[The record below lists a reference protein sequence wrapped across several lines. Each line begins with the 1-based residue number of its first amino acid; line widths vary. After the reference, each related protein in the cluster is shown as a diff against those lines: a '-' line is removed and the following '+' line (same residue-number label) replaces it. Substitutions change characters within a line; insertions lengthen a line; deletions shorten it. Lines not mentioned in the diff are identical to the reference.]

1 MAETDKTKEDPLL
14 NKSQSN
20 ANNEYLEKMKKEH
33 PERVF
38 NDKCYETKEECD
50 AAKKEEEERKAKL
63 LEKAREDVKTRAA
76 KAEKATS
83 EINKALYGQGADVT
97 TEQMRMTVGGI
108 EMDAVIGNAELVKER
123 QHLLDPENYEDD
135 VKKPNPGKMPNNE
148 DAYPVDLKIEELET
162 HKPDCKIHQ
171 VTTHVN
177 GEAAAR
183 AAMFVGDTAEK
194 RLIHLENIMTT
205 MMRYLFRLGA
215 RVQINCMYYGGQ
227 SPFEKY
233 KCIRCMNDD
242 RISDGQMVQIDQCLT
257 CTRYEPVYGQVYEV
271 MNDLGANVAA
281 ILDDNQM
288 GYSSM
293 EDYVDLARTE
303 RFVTAKEKGEFD
315 LSQVLNR
322 AADEQDFS
330 AIWGDGLKMNWEPVP
345 KEDQRCHINWR
356 QSINDDGSALKR
368 LASFPKDEDEAGA
381 PVTQAGGTQGRM
393 RKEYDAMQ
401 ANNKKEI
408 QPWID
413 KGKAFATAPDV
424 AITDMKNGMIKQVRD
439 AIGTQKIDSLAIA
452 CLHYVTN
459 EDIAGLVKKYA
470 DIQGTLGCDS
480 VSLIISAIAC
490 GINAVNGSKSDGI
503 APIEELGKK
512 NLPDDKSKTENKDEK
527 ENTDHLDFPPLD
539 PLKKADWLWVEFA
552 QALAYNAKKNGKSED
567 DVAIFCKVAYLYI
580 ALAKY
585 IKTSSY
591 DTDEYSFPFTD
602 EQCKTVN
609 GIQYSGYFGEPRE
622 GHTHA
627 GIDLAPG
634 AGNTIEF
641 HAIHA
646 GTVTGAGGGWGSGC
660 NAINVKH
667 DNGTYARYLHCS
679 AISVSVGQ
687 QVEKGQ
693 VLGNVGG
700 YGSDGPNTYAIHLHL
715 ECGDGDSE
723 SSQSNLDPIKMF
735 ANVPQY
741 KEMFTGN

>member
-233 KCIRCMNDD
+233 KCIRCMKDD

-356 QSINDDGSALKR
+356 QSINDDGSGLER

-401 ANNKKEI
+401 ANNKK
-408 QPWID
+408 
-413 KGKAFATAPDV
+413 KFSLGL
-424 AITDMKNGMIKQVRD
+424 IKERRLLQLRMW
-439 AIGTQKIDSLAIA
+439 L
-452 CLHYVTN
+452 L
-459 EDIAGLVKKYA
+459 
-470 DIQGTLGCDS
+470 
-480 VSLIISAIAC
+480 
-490 GINAVNGSKSDGI
+490 
-503 APIEELGKK
+503 PI
-512 NLPDDKSKTENKDEK
+512 
-527 ENTDHLDFPPLD
+527 
-539 PLKKADWLWVEFA
+539 
-552 QALAYNAKKNGKSED
+552 
-567 DVAIFCKVAYLYI
+567 
-580 ALAKY
+580 
-585 IKTSSY
+585 
-591 DTDEYSFPFTD
+591 
-602 EQCKTVN
+602 
-609 GIQYSGYFGEPRE
+609 
-622 GHTHA
+622 
-627 GIDLAPG
+627 
-634 AGNTIEF
+634 
-641 HAIHA
+641 
-646 GTVTGAGGGWGSGC
+646 
-660 NAINVKH
+660 
-667 DNGTYARYLHCS
+667 
-679 AISVSVGQ
+679 
-687 QVEKGQ
+687 
-693 VLGNVGG
+693 
-700 YGSDGPNTYAIHLHL
+700 
-715 ECGDGDSE
+715 
-723 SSQSNLDPIKMF
+723 
-735 ANVPQY
+735 
-741 KEMFTGN
+741 